1 MRTFWCSVAA
11 QLLLQSLTP
20 SRNACNY
27 REHALTDRLQEAE
40 DRCCFSFRKK
50 CHSLHPSSFLR
61 HFIHCLVAPLWC
73 FQHLLE
79 SVELEDRV
87 GRIPPFPCKEWSCRT
102 VCRQVCL
109 YLREKTS
116 PTAESGVKGNDAEFG
131 VLPDIE
137 SRGNIPLHT
146 DTAALHTSAPR
157 GDQ

>member
-1 MRTFWCSVAA
+1 M
-11 QLLLQSLTP
+11 LQSLTP

-50 CHSLHPSSFLR
+50 MSFPPSLLLQILLR
-61 HFIHCLVAPLWC
+61 HFIHCLVAPPWC

-79 SVELEDRV
+79 SVELEDRA
-87 GRIPPFPCKEWSCRT
+87 GRILPFPRKEWSCRA

-116 PTAESGVKGNDAEFG
+116 PTAERGIKGSDAEFG
-131 VLPDIE
+131 FDME
-137 SRGNIPLHT
+137 SRGNIPLLT

>member
-1 MRTFWCSVAA
+1 MPVITENMFSLTDCRKLKIDAA
-11 QLLLQSLTP
+11 FLLEKNSFPPSLLLQIL
-20 SRNACNY
+20 
-27 REHALTDRLQEAE
+27 
-40 DRCCFSFRKK
+40 
-50 CHSLHPSSFLR
+50 LR
-61 HFIHCLVAPLWC
+61 HFIHCLVAPLSF

-102 VCRQVCL
+102 VSRQVCL

-131 VLPDIE
+131 VLPDME
-137 SRGNIPLHT
+137 SRGNVPLHS